1 MRILSFIFAVMVAAA
16 LYLWIIERER
26 TIAYVTKVTAPDE
39 LSETLPTQDP
49 AEAVAQNPTSDGLI
63 KVVARRSLAREIDSA
78 VILRGQT
85 EAARHVDVRA
95 ETTSTVVSPPLRK
108 GAFIDEGQ
116 LLCQLDLGIRASALA
131 EAKARVA
138 EAVARK
144 TEARSRIPESEA
156 RVAEAIAW
164 LAEAQVN
171 QNAASRL
178 SAGGFASETR
188 VKNADAAY
196 AAAEAMVE
204 AARSGVVAAKSG
216 LESADAMI
224 EAAMASVAS
233 AEKEIE
239 RLDIHAPFAGI
250 LESDTAELG
259 SLLQPGSLCAT
270 VIQLD
275 PIKLVAFVPET
286 QVNRIAVGAVA
297 NARLAAG
304 GDTLTGLVKF
314 LSRSAD
320 PTTRTFRVEIEVAN
334 PDLNIR
340 DGQTAEITIVA
351 PGARAHLLPASALT
365 LNEEGKLGLRTVSD
379 DNRVAFLPTSVL
391 RDTDQGM
398 WLTGLPDDI
407 NVIIVGQEFVTQGVR
422 VDPSFQEQAQ

>member
-1 MRILSFIFAVMVAAA
+1 
-16 LYLWIIERER
+16 
-26 TIAYVTKVTAPDE
+26 
-39 LSETLPTQDP
+39 
-49 AEAVAQNPTSDGLI
+49 
-63 KVVARRSLAREIDSA
+63 
-78 VILRGQT
+78 
-85 EAARHVDVRA
+85 
-95 ETTSTVVSPPLRK
+95 
-108 GAFIDEGQ
+108 
-116 LLCQLDLGIRASALA
+116 
-131 EAKARVA
+131 
-138 EAVARK
+138 
-144 TEARSRIPESEA
+144 
-156 RVAEAIAW
+156 
-164 LAEAQVN
+164 
-171 QNAASRL
+171 
-178 SAGGFASETR
+178 
-188 VKNADAAY
+188 
-196 AAAEAMVE
+196 MVE
-204 AARSGVVAAKSG
+204 AARSGVVAAISG

-286 QVNRIAVGAVA
+286 QVNRVAVGAVA

-320 PTTRTFRVEIEVAN
+320 PTTRTFRVEIDVAN